1 MSDQIASAQ
10 TAPVELAQVLPASTN
25 ETTQTNGQETS
36 SSEIVDGPSDETPA
50 ERRERLHKVPF
61 GSRFLTEQ
69 DDVFSHNAWDHVVPP
84 PEWEDDA
91 KKTLEMQRQAQV
103 SKEMKC
109 EFQICHAISVTAKL
123 DRFAGT
129 YNANPA
135 MYWHRFYNINKA
147 KYVK

>member
-1 MSDQIASAQ
+1 MSEQIASAQ

-25 ETTQTNGQETS
+25 ETTQTNGQETA
-36 SSEIVDGPSDETPA
+36 SSEPVDGPSEETPA

-109 EFQICHAISVTAKL
+109 KPYLVT
-123 DRFAGT
+123 RHQHYG
-129 YNANPA
+129 
-135 MYWHRFYNINKA
+135 
-147 KYVK
+147 

>member
-1 MSDQIASAQ
+1 MAEPQVPTSA
-10 TAPVELAQVLPASTN
+10 APVELAKELLPPPA
-25 ETTQTNGQETS
+25 TS
-36 SSEIVDGPSDETPA
+36 STLDSNLGTTTGDASDPDPNETPA

-91 KKTLEMQRQAQV
+91 KKTLDMQRAAQV

-109 EFQICHAISVTAKL
+109 KF
-123 DRFAGT
+123 
-129 YNANPA
+129 
-135 MYWHRFYNINKA
+135 
-147 KYVK
+147 

>member
-1 MSDQIASAQ
+1 MLYRLTARSGLKFTLDIARRHRFNMAEQQATTAS
-10 TAPVELAQVLPASTN
+10 APVELAKEIPSASDPVPNLDTVTHEGT
-25 ETTQTNGQETS
+25 ETDPN
-36 SSEIVDGPSDETPA
+36 ETPA

-91 KKTLEMQRQAQV
+91 KKTLDMQRQAQV

-109 EFQICHAISVTAKL
+109 KLRDCHLSSFRLTRIGAVRDI
-123 DRFAGT
+123 
-129 YNANPA
+129 
-135 MYWHRFYNINKA
+135 
-147 KYVK
+147 

>member
-1 MSDQIASAQ
+1 MADSAAHSQ
-10 TAPVELAQVLPASTN
+10 TAPIELSQVVPASTDGATQTPDQ
-25 ETTQTNGQETS
+25 ETTPSDGVDG
-36 SSEIVDGPSDETPA
+36 SSEETPA

-109 EFQICHAISVTAKL
+109 EFYLLRMLES
-123 DRFAGT
+123 DR
-129 YNANPA
+129 
-135 MYWHRFYNINKA
+135 
-147 KYVK
+147 